1 MGSAKKGKG
10 IGKSKSIL
18 DLIADGMDPDIA
30 MMSGKM
36 PPMGEDVS
44 NVLKDVK
51 TDRLRVLINNLEKKL
66 TEVKPGSLIA
76 ADVRWRLDAAQTE
89 YTHRISGLDGW
100 IKEILTPFGGAPE
113 KKNQKN

>member
-1 MGSAKKGKG
+1 MGREKKGKG

-18 DLIADGMDPDIA
+18 DLIAGGMDPDIA

-66 TEVKPGSLIA
+66 TEVKPGSLITT
-76 ADVRWRLDAAQTE
+76 DFRWRLDTAQTE

-100 IKEILTPFGGAPE
+100 IKEIPTPFGGAPE